1 MDSRGIDREDVMD
14 KKRLV
19 RKIVDYLHKYASEDQ
34 LIRIAQF
41 LGINTEDAK

>member
-1 MDSRGIDREDVMD
+1 MDARGIDREDVMG

-19 RKIVDYLHKYASEDQ
+19 RKIVDYLHKYAREDQ
-34 LIRIAQF
+34 LVRIAQF